1 MDNNKK
7 PSGPV
12 EEERWAKIEKEVQEL
27 KRSRSILS
35 IGLFLLSGLYGI
47 LILCIILRIIR
58 IEDTLTSIIQFNALV
73 GEHAKNRFDLP
84 EEVPFDYASIAACIP
99 GAMSAQAPKPEPQP
113 RSQPEADIL
122 PSPQQEAKPVAQP
135 QPAPL
140 QESSEKNV
148 LLSLGVPEKLAALM
162 SANKVSCEELQGVVG
177 KRGYFPEDMPIK
189 DYPADFVEG
198 CLIAAWPQVF
208 QMVLD
213 NRDIPF

>member
-73 GEHAKNRFDLP
+73 GEH
-84 EEVPFDYASIAACIP
+84 P
-99 GAMSAQAPKPEPQP
+99 GALRQARDHHQ
-113 RSQPEADIL
+113 RL
-122 PSPQQEAKPVAQP
+122 PHRQP
-135 QPAPL
+135 QH
-140 QESSEKNV
+140 
-148 LLSLGVPEKLAALM
+148 
-162 SANKVSCEELQGVVG
+162 
-177 KRGYFPEDMPIK
+177 
-189 DYPADFVEG
+189 EG
-198 CLIAAWPQVF
+198 GRL
-208 QMVLD
+208 
-213 NRDIPF
+213 

>member
-73 GEHAKNRFDLP
+73 GEHLQSLGDSLIRIMKNLP
-84 EEVPFDYASIAACIP
+84 ASCGTPSGTQRPAICWHPARLRCVPGGWATRARTAL
-99 GAMSAQAPKPEPQP
+99 
-113 RSQPEADIL
+113 RL
-122 PSPQQEAKPVAQP
+122 PSAMGSTAAIELTSTHLRGNVSTAARWTACRRYALYEKSPPVRQHRRAARDDEFERLHHP
-135 QPAPL
+135 DDITKSEVL
-140 QESSEKNV
+140 Q
-148 LLSLGVPEKLAALM
+148 
-162 SANKVSCEELQGVVG
+162 
-177 KRGYFPEDMPIK
+177 
-189 DYPADFVEG
+189 
-198 CLIAAWPQVF
+198 
-208 QMVLD
+208 
-213 NRDIPF
+213 